1 MSKEKI
7 FKAAV
12 SLFAQ
17 KGFAAVGVREIAMEA
32 GVNISMISYYFGSKT
47 GLLEEITSRFH
58 ERYYQA
64 ITEAVDD
71 SKPAEECVRL
81 LIRNIVD
88 FAREDNALIQAA
100 LNAIPLDVSEIADI
114 KAKRMSILV
123 KEAGRL
129 ISRFNLDP
137 QDVVFLS
144 IIGPFLLFG
153 ISAHFIVKPI
163 QKRIFNID
171 FNDSYYENYSE
182 ILTTLLTEGI
192 GGVAARRGKKGK
204 ED

>member
-12 SLFAQ
+12 SLFAK
-17 KGFAAVGVREIAMEA
+17 KGFAAVGVREIAGRA
-32 GVNISMISYYFGSKT
+32 RVNISMISYYFGSKT
-47 GLLEEITSRFH
+47 GILEAIINRFH

-71 SKPAEECVRL
+71 SKPAEECLRL
-81 LIRNIVD
+81 LIHNIVD
-88 FAREDNALIQAA
+88 FAREDNALIQAT
-100 LNAIPLDVSEIADI
+100 LNAIPLDISEIVDARVKDI
-114 KAKRMSILV
+114 SMLV
-123 KEAGRL
+123 KEGGRL
-129 ISRFNLDP
+129 FSRFNLDP

-153 ISAHFIVKPI
+153 ISGHFIVKPI
-163 QKRIFNID
+163 QKRLLNID
-171 FNDSYYENYSE
+171 FNDSYYESYSE
-182 ILTTLLTEGI
+182 IITTLLLEGI

-204 ED
+204 GD

>member
-1 MSKEKI
+1 VSKEKI

-12 SLFAQ
+12 SLFAK
-17 KGFAAVGVREIAMEA
+17 KGFAAVGVREIAGEA

-81 LIRNIVD
+81 LIRNIVE

-171 FNDSYYENYSE
+171 FNDSYYESYSE
-182 ILTTLLTEGI
+182 ILTTLLLEGI

>member
-12 SLFAQ
+12 SLFAK
-17 KGFAAVGVREIAMEA
+17 KGFAAVGVREIAGEA

-81 LIRNIVD
+81 LIRNIVE

-171 FNDSYYENYSE
+171 FNDSYYESYSE
-182 ILTTLLTEGI
+182 ILTTLLLEGI

>member
-12 SLFAQ
+12 SLFAK

-58 ERYYQA
+58 KRYYQA

-88 FAREDNALIQAA
+88 FAREDNALIQAT
-100 LNAIPLDVSEIADI
+100 LNAIPLDISEIADI
-114 KAKRMSILV
+114 KAKGMSILV

-129 ISRFNLDP
+129 LSRFNLDP
-137 QDVVFLS
+137 QDTVFLS

-163 QKRIFNID
+163 QKRILNID
-171 FNDSYYENYSE
+171 FNDSYYESYSE
-182 ILTTLLTEGI
+182 ILTTLLIEGI

-204 ED
+204 GD

>member
-12 SLFAQ
+12 SLFAK

-32 GVNISMISYYFGSKT
+32 GVNISMISYYYGNKA
-47 GLLEEITSRFH
+47 GILNEIISRFH
-58 ERYYQA
+58 ERYYKA
-64 ITEAVDD
+64 ITEAVDE

-100 LNAIPLDVSEIADI
+100 LNAIPLDVSEIVNAKVKDI
-114 KAKRMSILV
+114 SMLAK
-123 KEAGRL
+123 EGGRL

-163 QKRIFNID
+163 QERVLNID
-171 FNDSYYENYSE
+171 FNNSYYESYSE
-182 ILTTLLTEGI
+182 ILTTLLIEGI
-192 GGVAARRGKKGK
+192 GGVAAMRGKRGKG
-204 ED
+204 D

>member
-1 MSKEKI
+1 VSKEKI

-12 SLFAQ
+12 SLFAK

-32 GVNISMISYYFGSKT
+32 GVNISMISYYFGSKK

-81 LIRNIVD
+81 LIGNIVD
-88 FAREDNALIQAA
+88 FAREDNALIQAT
-100 LNAIPLDVSEIADI
+100 LNAIPLDISEIADI
-114 KAKRMSILV
+114 KAKGMSMLV

-129 ISRFNLDP
+129 LSRFNLDP

-182 ILTTLLTEGI
+182 ILATLLTEGI
-192 GGVAARRGKKGK
+192 GGVAAMRGKKGK

>member
-12 SLFAQ
+12 SLFAK

-32 GVNISMISYYFGSKT
+32 GVNISMISYYYGNKA
-47 GLLEEITSRFH
+47 GILNEIISRFH
-58 ERYYQA
+58 RRYYQA
-64 ITEAVDD
+64 ITEAVDE
-71 SKPAEECVRL
+71 SKPAEECLRL
-81 LIRNIVD
+81 LIHNIID

-100 LNAIPLDVSEIADI
+100 LNAIPLDVSEIVDAKVKDI
-114 KAKRMSILV
+114 SMLV
-123 KEAGRL
+123 KEGGRL

-163 QKRIFNID
+163 QKRVLNID
-171 FNDSYYENYSE
+171 FNDSYYESYSE
-182 ILTTLLTEGI
+182 IITTLLLEGI
-192 GGVAARRGKKGK
+192 SGVAAGRGKKRK
-204 ED
+204 VD

>member
-12 SLFAQ
+12 SLFAK
-17 KGFAAVGVREIAMEA
+17 KGFAAVGVREIAGEA
-32 GVNISMISYYFGSKT
+32 GVNISMISYYYGSKT
-47 GLLEEITSRFH
+47 GILEAIISKFH

-71 SKPAEECVRL
+71 SKPAEECLRL
-81 LIRNIVD
+81 LIHNIVD

-100 LNAIPLDVSEIADI
+100 LNAIPLDISEIAD
-114 KAKRMSILV
+114 AKV
-123 KEAGRL
+123 KDISMLAKEGGRL

-163 QKRIFNID
+163 QKRAFNID
-171 FNDSYYENYSE
+171 FNDSFYESYSE
-182 ILTTLLTEGI
+182 ILTTLFIEGI
-192 GGVAARRGKKGK
+192 GGVAAMRGKKGK

>member
-12 SLFAQ
+12 SLFAK
-17 KGFAAVGVREIAMEA
+17 KGFAAVGVREIAGEA
-32 GVNISMISYYFGSKT
+32 GVNISMISYYYGSKT
-47 GLLEEITSRFH
+47 GILEAIISKFH

-71 SKPAEECVRL
+71 SKPAEECLRL
-81 LIRNIVD
+81 LIHNIVD

-100 LNAIPLDVSEIADI
+100 LNAIPLDISEIAD
-114 KAKRMSILV
+114 AKV
-123 KEAGRL
+123 KDISMLAKEGGRL

-163 QKRIFNID
+163 QKRAFNID
-171 FNDSYYENYSE
+171 FNDSFYESYSE
-182 ILTTLLTEGI
+182 ILTTLFIEGI
-192 GGVAARRGKKGK
+192 GGVAAMRGKKGK
-204 ED
+204 GE

>member
-12 SLFAQ
+12 SLFAK

-32 GVNISMISYYFGSKT
+32 EVNISMISYYFGSKT

-64 ITEAVDD
+64 ITEAVDE
-71 SKPAEECVRL
+71 SKPPEECVRL

-88 FAREDNALIQAA
+88 FAREDNALIQAT
-100 LNAIPLDVSEIADI
+100 LNAIPLDISEIADI
-114 KAKRMSILV
+114 KAKGMSILV

-129 ISRFNLDP
+129 LSKFNLDP
-137 QDVVFLS
+137 EDVVFLS

-163 QKRIFNID
+163 QKRVLNID
-171 FNDSYYENYSE
+171 FNDSYYESYSE

-192 GGVAARRGKKGK
+192 GGVAATRGKKGK
-204 ED
+204 GD

>member
-1 MSKEKI
+1 VSKEKI

-12 SLFAQ
+12 SLFAK
-17 KGFAAVGVREIAMEA
+17 KGFAAVGVREIAKEA

-64 ITEAVDD
+64 IAGAVDD

-129 ISRFNLDP
+129 LSRFNLDP

-153 ISAHFIVKPI
+153 ISAHFIVKPL

-171 FNDSYYENYSE
+171 FNDSYYESYSE

-192 GGVAARRGKKGK
+192 GGVAAMRGKRGK